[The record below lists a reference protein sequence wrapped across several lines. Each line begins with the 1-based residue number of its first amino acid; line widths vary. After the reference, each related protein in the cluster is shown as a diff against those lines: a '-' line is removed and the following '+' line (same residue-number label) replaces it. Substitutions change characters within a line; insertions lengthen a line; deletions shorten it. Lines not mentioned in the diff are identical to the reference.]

1 MALPPRKRW
10 NRRLRLRHAPTG
22 AALGRSQG
30 EMPMKLYYSPA
41 ACSQAVNISLREA
54 GLPFEMVKVD
64 LKTKKTADG
73 LDYLEVNPKGY
84 VPALKLDNGEVL
96 TEKVAVLQYVADRN
110 PAAKLAP
117 PLGTMERYRLME
129 WLAFVNS
136 EVHKSFSPLF
146 RPDATEEV
154 KQYTRKNLTRR
165 LDYLNTVLANRPYLM
180 GEQFTVADAYLFVV
194 LSWSGNLKLDMTP
207 WPQLK
212 RYIERIGARPQVI
225 EALKSEGL
233 SK

>member
-1 MALPPRKRW
+1 
-10 NRRLRLRHAPTG
+10 
-22 AALGRSQG
+22 
-30 EMPMKLYYSPA
+30 MKLYYAPA
-41 ACSQAVNISLREA
+41 ACSLAANMTLREA
-54 GLPFEMVKVD
+54 GLPFEMVRVD
-64 LKTKKTADG
+64 LQTKKTADG

-96 TEKVAVLQYVADRN
+96 TEKVAVLQYIADRN

-117 PLGTMERYRLME
+117 PLGSMERYRLME

-136 EVHKSFSPLF
+136 EVHKAFSPLF

-165 LDYLNTVLANRPYLM
+165 LDYLNRVLANKTYLM

-194 LSWSGNLKLDMTP
+194 LSWSGYVKLDMTP
-207 WPQLK
+207 WPQLE
-212 RYIERIGARPQVI
+212 RYVERIGARPQVI

-233 SK
+233 IK